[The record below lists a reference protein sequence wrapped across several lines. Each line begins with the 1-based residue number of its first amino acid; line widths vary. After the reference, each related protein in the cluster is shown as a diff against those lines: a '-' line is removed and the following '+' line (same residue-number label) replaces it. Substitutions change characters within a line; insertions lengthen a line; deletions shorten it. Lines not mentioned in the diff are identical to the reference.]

1 MRVGVFLLVV
11 QQLEASHLGTQSN
24 GSCSLSKHFLKAAD
38 KILDI
43 IIVLSLQNWK
53 TGCTVN

>member
-1 MRVGVFLLVV
+1 M
-11 QQLEASHLGTQSN
+11 EAAACQSI
-24 GSCSLSKHFLKAAD
+24 FLKAAD